1 MLTKINNKLDQHYR
15 NFDLNKKK
23 YIQGKSTVSTLLGNT
38 FRIYLLRWL
47 LHSIIITTLS
57 IIKMPEIPNFNV
69 PFVNMPQVEFRQMV
83 WDKLQEPKAQRQLVL
98 VTVSIALLLDN
109 MLYMVIVPIIPDYLR
124 FIGAWDTHEVS

>member
-1 MLTKINNKLDQHYR
+1 M
-15 NFDLNKKK
+15 
-23 YIQGKSTVSTLLGNT
+23 
-38 FRIYLLRWL
+38 
-47 LHSIIITTLS
+47 
-57 IIKMPEIPNFNV
+57 KMPEIPNFNV

-124 FIGAWDTHEVS
+124 FIGAWDTHEVSLLYICFQIDHFTSKNCKKYETNILISFTGSSAE

>member
-1 MLTKINNKLDQHYR
+1 
-15 NFDLNKKK
+15 
-23 YIQGKSTVSTLLGNT
+23 
-38 FRIYLLRWL
+38 
-47 LHSIIITTLS
+47 
-57 IIKMPEIPNFNV
+57 MPEIPNFNV

-124 FIGAWDTHEVS
+124 FIGAWDTHEVSLPLLKCTISYVNLYWIKQDL

>member
-1 MLTKINNKLDQHYR
+1 ML
-15 NFDLNKKK
+15 LNK
-23 YIQGKSTVSTLLGNT
+23 
-38 FRIYLLRWL
+38 
-47 LHSIIITTLS
+47 IIITTIS
-57 IIKMPEIPNFNV
+57 IMKMPEIPNFNV

-124 FIGAWDTHEVS
+124 FIGAWDTHEVSLYLLLELS